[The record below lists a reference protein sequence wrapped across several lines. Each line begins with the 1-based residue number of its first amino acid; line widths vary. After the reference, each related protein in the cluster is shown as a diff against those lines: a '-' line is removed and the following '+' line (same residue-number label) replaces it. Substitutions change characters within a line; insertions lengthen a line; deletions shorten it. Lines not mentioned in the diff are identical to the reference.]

1 MAENNA
7 TQTQGIAA
15 GTSPNA
21 TNQTGKIGKPSI
33 FRYPTNMRIEK
44 DTDYLELK
52 IADYQAPGLSLGSIN
67 SEKLD
72 LSSIGKFT
80 EASTTQKF
88 QDPKTTTTI
97 LLPIPQSITDSSS
110 VNWGEESFN
119 PLDVLGLAS
128 GDAALNLDTD
138 KGMEML
144 SGATSAIKDQNTQK
158 AAIAAITGKLANTL
172 GRNIPY
178 QSVIAKATGQVFN
191 QNLELLFNGATI
203 RSFPFNFD
211 FAPRDNK
218 EAQIVKQIIRI
229 LKVSM
234 VPRAESSGIFLK
246 TPRVFQLTYKK
257 GGKKH
262 PFLNS
267 FKPMALI
274 DMAVNYTASGT
285 YATYYE
291 GTPVHMTLNLTFK
304 ELNPI
309 YDIDYDKVPL
319 EEGVGYLSLIHI

>member
-21 TNQTGKIGKPSI
+21 TNQTGKIGKPNI

-52 IADYQAPGLSLGSIN
+52 IADYQAPGLTLATGNIDTKNPQAST
-67 SEKLD
+67 
-72 LSSIGKFT
+72 IGKFT

-88 QDPKTTTTI
+88 EDPKKTTTI

-110 VNWGEESFN
+110 VNWGEGSFN
-119 PLDVLGLAS
+119 PLEAFVLSAAS
-128 GDAALNLDTD
+128 AGVDLNIDTAAGIL
-138 KGMEML
+138 G
-144 SGATSAIKDQNTQK
+144 GAKNAIKDENVQK
-158 AAIAAITGKLANTL
+158 AAVAAITNKLVNTL

-211 FAPRDNK
+211 FAPRDDK
-218 EAQIVKQIIRI
+218 EAQIVKQIIRT

-234 VPRAESSGIFLK
+234 VPKAEASGIFLK

-274 DMAVNYTASGT
+274 DMAVNYTGSGT

-309 YDIDYDKVPL
+309 YDTDYDKVPL
-319 EEGVGYLSLIHI
+319 EEGVGY

>member
-21 TNQTGKIGKPSI
+21 TNETGKTEKPNI

-52 IADYQAPGLSLGSIN
+52 IADYQAPGLSLGTIN
-67 SEKLD
+67 PKNPQI
-72 LSSIGKFT
+72 SSIGKFT

-119 PLDVLGLAS
+119 PLDVLGLSAAS
-128 GDAALNLDTD
+128 AGVNLNKDTATD
-138 KGMEML
+138 ILG
-144 SGATSAIKDQNTQK
+144 GAKNAIKDENVQK
-158 AAIAAITGKLANTL
+158 AAVAAITNQLVNTL

-178 QSVIAKATGQVFN
+178 QSVIAKATGRVLN

-211 FAPRDNK
+211 FAPRDDK
-218 EAQIVKQIIRI
+218 EAQIVKQIIRT

-234 VPRAESSGIFLK
+234 VPKAEASGIFLK

-274 DMAVNYTASGT
+274 DMAVNYTGSGT

-309 YDIDYDKVPL
+309 YDTDYDKVPL
-319 EEGVGYLSLIHI
+319 EEGVGY